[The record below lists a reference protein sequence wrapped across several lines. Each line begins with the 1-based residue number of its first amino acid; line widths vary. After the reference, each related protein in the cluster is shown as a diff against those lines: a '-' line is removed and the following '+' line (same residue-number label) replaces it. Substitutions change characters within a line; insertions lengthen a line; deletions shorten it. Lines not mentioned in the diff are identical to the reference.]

1 MGEEE
6 RKKAGKQECKQ
17 EDRRGENHVRLAKSD
32 DSQLSYSEQLTTTT
46 SSRERNT
53 ETKRERE
60 RGYSMACMA
69 TETMESDR
77 ASLLNWT
84 IHSSHRPPF

>member
-32 DSQLSYSEQLTTTT
+32 DSQLSYSEQL
-46 SSRERNT
+46 
-53 ETKRERE
+53 
-60 RGYSMACMA
+60 
-69 TETMESDR
+69 
-77 ASLLNWT
+77 SLADK
-84 IHSSHRPPF
+84 SHHHHQ